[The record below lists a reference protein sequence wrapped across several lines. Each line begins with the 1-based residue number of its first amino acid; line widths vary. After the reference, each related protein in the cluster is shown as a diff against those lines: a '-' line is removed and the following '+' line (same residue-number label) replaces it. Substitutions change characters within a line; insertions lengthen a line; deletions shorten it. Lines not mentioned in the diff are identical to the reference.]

1 MLVAWIFARAGA
13 TKDTNTFEPT
23 TTAATTTATTQLH
36 RLFLL
41 INFHNNEKLF

>member
-23 TTAATTTATTQLH
+23 TTAATTQLH

>member
-23 TTAATTTATTQLH
+23 TTTTQLH

-41 INFHNNEKLF
+41 MNFHNNEKLF

>member
-1 MLVAWIFARAGA
+1 MLVAWIFASAGA
-13 TKDTNTFEPT
+13 TKDTNTFEP
-23 TTAATTTATTQLH
+23 TTTATTQLH